1 MSHGITR
8 KWITTNL
15 LLLVLLLAGAEILFV
30 SSQTQSYY
38 NAVRQAIHNR
48 YSSIAGQL
56 QVTGNSE
63 TEATDTSQARA
74 LFLRSMVEQF
84 DAKDRFELM
93 LLRSGGQVLASSSGR
108 IAGISVPEDYRL
120 ALESDNGRGESVY
133 YSTAGEKVMAV
144 TYLVPYAAGDIQAI
158 RLVTS
163 LTLVDAQLTR
173 LFQVSVGVCAAI
185 LLFSVISGL
194 FFVRGIVV
202 PLGEVEA
209 STRRIARGE
218 LDARIEQEYEGE
230 IGRLCESINHMAE
243 ELGRSEQMKN
253 EFISSVSHEL
263 RTPLTSI
270 KGWMETLSRLPPDDP
285 HYQKGME
292 IITSETQ
299 RLYDMVEELLDF
311 SRMQNGVKL
320 QCERLDLVAE
330 VSDAA
335 LMMEARI
342 AGQGLH
348 LSYEEPELP
357 LPVWADRNRLRQ
369 VFVNVLDNAVKYS
382 PPDGTIFID
391 LLQDGESAFVEI
403 RDQGRGITPEDLENV
418 KQKFFKGKNSVRG
431 SGIGLAVVDEIVRAL
446 DGEVNI
452 ASTVGVG
459 TTVTIRLPMLG
470 AAGPVPQSRP
480 PG

>member
-1 MSHGITR
+1 
-8 KWITTNL
+8 
-15 LLLVLLLAGAEILFV
+15 
-30 SSQTQSYY
+30 
-38 NAVRQAIHNR
+38 
-48 YSSIAGQL
+48 
-56 QVTGNSE
+56 
-63 TEATDTSQARA
+63 
-74 LFLRSMVEQF
+74 
-84 DAKDRFELM
+84 
-93 LLRSGGQVLASSSGR
+93 
-108 IAGISVPEDYRL
+108 
-120 ALESDNGRGESVY
+120 
-133 YSTAGEKVMAV
+133 
-144 TYLVPYAAGDIQAI
+144 
-158 RLVTS
+158 
-163 LTLVDAQLTR
+163 
-173 LFQVSVGVCAAI
+173 
-185 LLFSVISGL
+185 
-194 FFVRGIVV
+194 
-202 PLGEVEA
+202 
-209 STRRIARGE
+209 
-218 LDARIEQEYEGE
+218 
-230 IGRLCESINHMAE
+230 MAE
-243 ELGRSEQMKN
+243 ELGRSEQLKN

-270 KGWMETLSRLPPDDP
+270 KGWMETLSRLPPDDA

-335 LMMEARI
+335 LMIEARI

-480 PG
+480 EN

>member
-30 SSQTQSYY
+30 SSQNQSYY

-48 YSSIAGQL
+48 YSSISGQL
-56 QVTGNSE
+56 QVTDNFQ
-63 TEATDTSQARA
+63 TEASDASQARA

-93 LLRSGGQVLASSSGR
+93 LLRSGGQVMASSSGR
-108 IAGISVPEDYRL
+108 VAGISVPEDYRL
-120 ALESDNGRGESVY
+120 ALESASGRGESIH
-133 YSTAGEKVMAV
+133 YSAAGEKVMAV

-163 LTLVDAQLTR
+163 LTLVDAQLTT

-202 PLGEVEA
+202 PLGQVEA
-209 STRRIARGE
+209 SARRIARGE
-218 LDARIEQEYEGE
+218 LDARIEQTYEGE
-230 IGRLCESINHMAE
+230 MGRLCESINHMAE
-243 ELGRSEQMKN
+243 ELGRAEQLKN

-270 KGWMETLSRLPPDDP
+270 KGWMETLSRLPPSDA

-311 SRMQNGVKL
+311 SRMQSGVKL
-320 QCERLDLVAE
+320 RCERLDLVAE

-335 LMMEARI
+335 LMIEARI
-342 AGQGLH
+342 AEQGLH
-348 LSYEEPELP
+348 LLYEEPELP

-382 PPDGTIFID
+382 PPGGTIFID

-470 AAGPVPQSRP
+470 AAGPVPQSLP
-480 PG
+480 QS